1 LFRKKHFFLD
11 GLLGTED
18 KEERRRD
25 EAPIYSISD
34 LHGFVSGR
42 DIFGRGKRGCEKK
55 EYKMNCSP
63 CHGEEGKGDGVGARL
78 LPVKPADHSD
88 GNIMNN
94 RSDKYLSKII
104 SKGSS
109 AVGDRP
115 ICQPGV
121 VYSAISK
128 SVTSSPI
135 FEA

>member
-1 LFRKKHFFLD
+1 MRRLFIVLAISIVLFPVEMFSAEGNPAAGRK
-11 GLLGTED
+11 
-18 KEERRRD
+18 
-25 EAPIYSISD
+25 I
-34 LHGFVSGR
+34 
-42 DIFGRGKRGCEKK
+42 
-55 EYKMNCSP
+55 YKMNCSP

>member
-1 LFRKKHFFLD
+1 MRYQFIVLTISMVLFPVEIFSAEGNAAAGKK
-11 GLLGTED
+11 
-18 KEERRRD
+18 
-25 EAPIYSISD
+25 I
-34 LHGFVSGR
+34 
-42 DIFGRGKRGCEKK
+42 
-55 EYKMNCSP
+55 YKMNCSL
-63 CHGEEGKGDGVGARL
+63 CHGEEGKGDGVVL